1 MLLTAIVP
9 PHDDEEVHR
18 ARLGDLVA
26 KQPEALVVAE
36 LRGVLLRLERGCV
49 VEREL
54 VPARASGPCADVL
67 LDGEEVDRAR
77 AAEEGT
83 RRAQNNVQGGMIRR
97 CDSQGYIEKTMPISS
112 RRKS

>member
-1 MLLTAIVP
+1 MLTTVIP
-9 PHDDEEVHR
+9 PDHDEEVHG
-18 ARLGDLVA
+18 ARLGDLLA
-26 KQPEALVVAE
+26 EEPEALVVPE
-36 LRGVLLRLERGCV
+36 LRGELLGLERRRV

-54 VPARASGPCADVL
+54 VPARASGPCPDVL

-83 RRAQNNVQGGMIRR
+83 RRAQNHVQGGMIRS